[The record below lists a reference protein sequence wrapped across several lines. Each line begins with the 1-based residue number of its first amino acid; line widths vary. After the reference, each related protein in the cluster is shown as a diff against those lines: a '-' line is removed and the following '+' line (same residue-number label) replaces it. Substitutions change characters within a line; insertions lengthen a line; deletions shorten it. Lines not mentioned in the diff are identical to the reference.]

1 MKKLRTRQ
9 HIIEDLGFN
18 HIEKQ
23 ILLAGFVQRRYFHND
38 YGFDG
43 CIDTFSDIG
52 EIENLSIMFQLKSTD
67 VISISNQ
74 KKACIF
80 DLDKR
85 DLELWLSDLRP
96 VILILFDAQKEI
108 AYFIDLQEYFRQ
120 NRQVLDDVRKFVRVY
135 LPQTAIFNTKS
146 IKELKDILK

>member
-23 ILLAGFVQRRYFHND
+23 ILLAGFVQRRYYHND
-38 YGFDG
+38 YGYDG
-43 CIDTFSDIG
+43 CIDTFSEKG
-52 EIENLSIMFQLKSTD
+52 QIENLSILFQLKSTD
-67 VISISNQ
+67 NISVSNQ
-74 KKACIF
+74 KKGCIF

-85 DLELWLSDLRP
+85 DLELWLSDIRP
-96 VILILFDAQKEI
+96 VILVLFDAQKEI
-108 AYFIDLQEYFRQ
+108 AYFINLQQYFKQ
-120 NRQVLDDVRKFVRVY
+120 NRQVLANIRKFVRIY
-135 LPQTAIFNTKS
+135 LPETAIFNTKS

>member
-23 ILLAGFVQRRYFHND
+23 ILLAGFVQRRYYHND
-38 YGFDG
+38 YGYDG
-43 CIDTFSDIG
+43 CIDTFSETG
-52 EIENLSIMFQLKSTD
+52 QIENLSILFQLKSTD
-67 VISISNQ
+67 NISVSNQ
-74 KKACIF
+74 KKGCIF

-85 DLELWLSDLRP
+85 DLELWLSDIRP
-96 VILILFDAQKEI
+96 VILVLFDAQKEI
-108 AYFIDLQEYFRQ
+108 AYFINLQQYFKQ
-120 NRQVLDDVRKFVRVY
+120 NRQVLANIRKFVRIY
-135 LPQTAIFNTKS
+135 LPETAIFNTKS